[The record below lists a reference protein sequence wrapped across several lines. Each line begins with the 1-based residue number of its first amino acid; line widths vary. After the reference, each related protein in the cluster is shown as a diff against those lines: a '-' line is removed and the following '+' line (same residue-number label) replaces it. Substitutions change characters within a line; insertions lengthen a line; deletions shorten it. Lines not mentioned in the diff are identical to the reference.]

1 MALILADPLF
11 DIVNANGAPIS
22 GARAYFYVTG
32 TTTLTN
38 VYADNGLTTPLT
50 NPVIADSAG
59 RFVPIFLDPA
69 VTYRLVVKDADDV
82 AIANGDVD
90 PLNPTGTTG
99 TASIQDGA
107 VTTPKLATGAVTTV
121 KIGDGQVTLAKMAD
135 IAGPSILGRS
145 TGTGAPEAIGLSNPT
160 ALNALLGRIGQIFQ
174 YMGTT
179 APTGSLKCNGGTV
192 GSALSGSTNASAD
205 YAALFAVLW
214 ALPAATSPIFTSA
227 GAGSTRGADAAT
239 DFADNKRLTIPD
251 MRGEFS
257 RGLDDGRGVDT
268 GRVIGSAQ
276 AGQMPA
282 HTHTIGDAGLWS
294 NGGQASYSS
303 AGTGL
308 STGSTGGTDNSS
320 ENRPRNIAWPYYVW
334 F

>member
-22 GARAYFYVTG
+22 GAKAYFYVTG
-32 TTTLTN
+32 TTTPTN

-69 VTYRLVVKDADDV
+69 VTYRLVVKDASDA

-90 PLNPTGTTG
+90 PLNPTGTVG

-107 VTTPKLATGAVTTV
+107 VTTAKIAAGAVTTS
-121 KIGDGQVTLAKMAD
+121 KIGDGQVTLAKLAD

-160 ALNALLGRIGQIFQ
+160 ALNALLGRIGQIFA
-174 YMGTT
+174 YIGSS
-179 APTGSLKCNGGTV
+179 APTGALKCNGATI
-192 GSALSGSTNASAD
+192 GSALSGATNASAD
-205 YAALFAVLW
+205 YAALFAMIWNLNETDYPI
-214 ALPAATSPIFTSA
+214 LTSG
-227 GAGSTRGADAAT
+227 GASSTRGADAAA
-239 DFADNKRLTIPD
+239 DFAANKRLPLPD
-251 MRGEFS
+251 LRGEFI
-257 RGLDDGRGVDT
+257 RGWADGGSVDS
-268 GRVIGSAQ
+268 GRVLGSDQAEMIGPHS
-276 AGQMPA
+276 
-282 HTHTIGDAGLWS
+282 HTVGDSYNFG
-294 NGGQASYSS
+294 NGGQAGINPV
-303 AGTGL
+303 GTGL
-308 STGSTGGTDNSS
+308 STDDNSGT
-320 ENRPRNIAWPYYVW
+320 ENRPRNVAWLYCIW